1 MRAVKPLDTDGYTKN
16 DYVAYVSQSYT
27 ITSGSLTNTEIV
39 TIDFADQPSNNWKY
53 QQTSDFDLGYL
64 NSSSGIYSYPLFSL
78 LNRAFYSSQ
87 SIVEYGTSSAA
98 VTQFTPANRCMYLI

>member
-1 MRAVKPLDTDGYTKN
+1 MRAVKPLGADGYTKN

-27 ITSGSLTNTEIV
+27 ITSGSLTNTEYV
-39 TIDFADQPSNNWKY
+39 TIDFADQPSDDWKY

-64 NSSSGIYSYPLFSL
+64 NEKTGIYSYPLFSL

-87 SIVEYGTSSAA
+87 SIQKSWLWT
-98 VTQFTPANRCMYLI
+98 